1 VTGGDDKVRKK
12 GASTVK
18 KHSTTLSHTTSLPCM
33 IINIKRLSLSSYVLR
48 AVVAFVVSCGAPPA
62 IEKRVLQSVVA
73 GRLKK

>member
-1 VTGGDDKVRKK
+1 MTGGDDKVRKK

-33 IINIKRLSLSSYVLR
+33 IINIKRLSLSSLR